1 MKLEIGDEQSK
12 ILDYGCGFGQIM
24 SALKNEKYENV
35 FGVDI
40 EQPAINHCLD
50 NNLNVLKL
58 DLQNL
63 TNPFDCKFDVII
75 ISHVLEHMPK
85 KEIII
90 NY

>member
-50 NNLNVLKL
+50 NNLNVL
-58 DLQNL
+58 N
-63 TNPFDCKFDVII
+63 FDQYSQFKE
-75 ISHVLEHMPK
+75 SPK
-85 KEIII
+85 R
-90 NY
+90 NSSTLHAYV